1 MKIWVCVDSA
11 RRIVA
16 TNLNDMS
23 GNTGWEETTVA
34 KLGINHGDNLSD
46 ANDVA
51 LYALADGKA
60 VVRSDEEREADYTP
74 QEVKPSMSQ
83 RLDTLEAQNE
93 MLTECVLEMSGVVY
107 A

>member
-46 ANDVA
+46 ANGVA
-51 LYALADGKA
+51 LYALADGQGG
-60 VVRSDEEREADYTP
+60 RP
-74 QEVKPSMSQ
+74 
-83 RLDTLEAQNE
+83 
-93 MLTECVLEMSGVVY
+93 
-107 A
+107 